1 MHLSIIVAMGKNRVI
16 GKNGMLPWHI
26 SSDLK
31 NFKKITMGKPILMGR
46 KTYESIGRPLPG
58 RENIILTKNKNY
70 FAEGCIV
77 KNTIDEVFSYCQKV
91 PELMIMGGAAL
102 YEQTLHKAKR
112 LYITE
117 VNATTDGD
125 VFFPEFDRNQWLE
138 ISRNSFE
145 AGENDDFD
153 YIFMILERK

>member
-1 MHLSIIVAMGKNRVI
+1 MGKNRVI
-16 GKNGMLPWHI
+16 GKDGMLPWHI

-58 RENIILTKNKNY
+58 RENIVLTKNKNY

-91 PELMIMGGAAL
+91 PELMIMGCAAL
-102 YEQTLHKAKR
+102 YEHTLYKAKR

-125 VFFPEFDRNQWLE
+125 VFFPEFDRNEWVE

-145 AGENDDFD
+145 ASENDDFD
-153 YIFMILERK
+153 YIFKILERK

>member
-16 GKNGMLPWHI
+16 GKDGMLPWHI

-31 NFKKITMGKPILMGR
+31 NFKKITMGKPVLMGR

-58 RENIILTKNKNY
+58 RENIVLTKNKNY

-77 KNTIDEVFSYCQKV
+77 KNTIDEVFLYCQKV

-102 YEQTLHKAKR
+102 YEQTLYKAKR

-153 YIFMILERK
+153 YIFKILERK

>member
-58 RENIILTKNKNY
+58 RENIVLTKNKNY

-77 KNTIDEVFSYCQKV
+77 KNTIDEVFLYCQKV
-91 PELMIMGGAAL
+91 PELVIMGGAAL
-102 YEQTLHKAKR
+102 YEQTLYEAKR

-125 VFFPEFDRNQWLE
+125 VFFPEFDRNEWVE
-138 ISRNSFE
+138 ISKNSFE
-145 AGENDDFD
+145 ASENDDFD
-153 YIFMILERK
+153 YIFKILERK

>member
-16 GKNGMLPWHI
+16 GKDGMLPWHI

-31 NFKKITMGKPILMGR
+31 NFKKITMGKPVLMGR

-91 PELMIMGGAAL
+91 PELVIMGGAAL
-102 YEQTLHKAKR
+102 YEQRLYEAKR

-125 VFFPEFDRNQWLE
+125 VFFPEFDRNEWVE

-145 AGENDDFD
+145 ASENDDFD
-153 YIFMILERK
+153 YIFKILERK

>member
-77 KNTIDEVFSYCQKV
+77 KNTIDEGFLYCQKV

-102 YEQTLHKAKR
+102 YEQTLYKAKR

-125 VFFPEFDRNQWLE
+125 VFFPEFDRNEWVE

-145 AGENDDFD
+145 ASENDDFD
-153 YIFMILERK
+153 YIFKILERK

>member
-77 KNTIDEVFSYCQKV
+77 KNTIDEVFLYCQKV

-102 YEQTLHKAKR
+102 YEQTLYKATR

-125 VFFPEFDRNQWLE
+125 VFFPEFDRNEWVE

-145 AGENDDFD
+145 ASENDDFD
-153 YIFMILERK
+153 YIFKILERK

>member
-1 MHLSIIVAMGKNRVI
+1 
-16 GKNGMLPWHI
+16 
-26 SSDLK
+26 
-31 NFKKITMGKPILMGR
+31 
-46 KTYESIGRPLPG
+46 
-58 RENIILTKNKNY
+58 
-70 FAEGCIV
+70 
-77 KNTIDEVFSYCQKV
+77 
-91 PELMIMGGAAL
+91 MIMGGAAL

-145 AGENDDFD
+145 ASENDDFD
-153 YIFMILERK
+153 YIFKILERK

>member
-16 GKNGMLPWHI
+16 GKNGMLPWLI

-58 RENIILTKNKNY
+58 RENIVLTKNKNY

-77 KNTIDEVFSYCQKV
+77 KNTIKPTKATITPKINGTDFCTAGSAVILLTFEIDDEILLIMPVF
-91 PELMIMGGAAL
+91 
-102 YEQTLHKAKR
+102 
-112 LYITE
+112 
-117 VNATTDGD
+117 
-125 VFFPEFDRNQWLE
+125 
-138 ISRNSFE
+138 
-145 AGENDDFD
+145 
-153 YIFMILERK
+153 

>member
-77 KNTIDEVFSYCQKV
+77 KNTIDEVFLYCQKV

-102 YEQTLHKAKR
+102 YEQTLYEAKR
-112 LYITE
+112 IYITE

-125 VFFPEFDRNQWLE
+125 VFFPEFDRNEWVE

-145 AGENDDFD
+145 ASENDDFD
-153 YIFMILERK
+153 YIFKILERK

>member
-1 MHLSIIVAMGKNRVI
+1 MGKNRVI

-102 YEQTLHKAKR
+102 YEQTLYEAKR

-125 VFFPEFDRNQWLE
+125 VFFPEFDRNEWVE

-145 AGENDDFD
+145 ASENDDFD
-153 YIFMILERK
+153 YIFKILERK

>member
-16 GKNGMLPWHI
+16 GKDGMLPWHI

-58 RENIILTKNKNY
+58 RENIVLTKNKNY

-77 KNTIDEVFSYCQKV
+77 KNTIDEVFLYCQKV

-102 YEQTLHKAKR
+102 YEQTLYKVKR

-125 VFFPEFDRNQWLE
+125 VFFPEFDRNEWVE

-145 AGENDDFD
+145 ASENDDFD
-153 YIFMILERK
+153 YIFKILERK